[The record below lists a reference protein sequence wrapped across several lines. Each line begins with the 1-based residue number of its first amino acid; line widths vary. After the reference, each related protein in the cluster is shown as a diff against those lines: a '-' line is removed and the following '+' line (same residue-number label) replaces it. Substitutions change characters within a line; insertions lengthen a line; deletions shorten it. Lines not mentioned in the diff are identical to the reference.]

1 MDGIGERGSIPFWKT
16 NIKYMKKE
24 DFTIMLYGFL
34 ILHSITWMLIQQDFD
49 NIPRIMLF
57 VIWGLLLG
65 LCIQKKLSY

>member
-1 MDGIGERGSIPFWKT
+1 
-16 NIKYMKKE
+16 MKKE

-57 VIWGLLLG
+57 VLWGLLLG
-65 LCIQKKLSY
+65 LCIQKKLSNN